1 MMESTILN
9 TSGNKRRLK
18 LLASA
23 MCISVFTVG
32 CIEEKPVVES
42 NDTVNKTTDVI
53 SKPAEEMVIKTEKNV
68 DNVAN
73 EISKKVSQA
82 KEDLKS
88 FDIEVAT
95 KKTEETGI
103 NSSTEIIISDIY
115 VVDGDTIHGVDQDGK
130 KLKVRMTGIDA
141 PESRQPMGEESA
153 EALRQCVGMND
164 NAVLVVQLNNATDK
178 YGRTLAKVESAGINC
193 NQQQI
198 EKGMAWFYEDY
209 SDKLASGDKGIYK
222 QAQDYAQ
229 ENIIGIWARDLQK
242 PWDYRKE
249 NK

>member
-9 TSGNKRRLK
+9 ASGNKRRLK
-18 LLASA
+18 LLASV
-23 MCISVFTVG
+23 MCMSVFTVG

-53 SKPAEEMVIKTEKNV
+53 SKPVEKVVIKTETNA
-68 DNVAN
+68 NIVAN

-88 FDIEVAT
+88 FDIEMAT
-95 KKTEETGI
+95 KETGI
-103 NSSTEIIISDIY
+103 NGSTEIIISDIY

-141 PESRQPMGEESA
+141 PESSQPMGEESA

-164 NAVLVVQLNNATDK
+164 NAVLMVQLNNATDK

-209 SDKLASGDKGIYK
+209 SDKLASEDKGIYK

-229 ENIIGIWARDLQK
+229 ENIIGIWARELQK